1 MKILSKSGQYG
12 VLVCLY
18 LNKYNTPAGYIAVK
32 GMDSLKSQIESMF
45 DTLTLEELS
54 MATDIHSKQKS

>member
-18 LNKYNTPAGYIAVK
+18 LNKYNIPAGYIAVK
-32 GMDSLKSQIESMF
+32 EIGRGVQIPYSYLSNISQ
-45 DTLTLEELS
+45 
-54 MATDIHSKQKS
+54 K